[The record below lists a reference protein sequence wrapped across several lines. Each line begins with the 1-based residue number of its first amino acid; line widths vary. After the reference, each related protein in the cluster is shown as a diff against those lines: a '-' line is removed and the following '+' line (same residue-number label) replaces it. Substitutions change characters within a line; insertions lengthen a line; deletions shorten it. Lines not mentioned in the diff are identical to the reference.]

1 MKRPDEGHSQPPK
14 KKRPQT
20 WWVKPYL
27 EALGR
32 IGLKMATAKVVDV
45 PYETVRS
52 YRAKHP
58 EFKEKEEE
66 ARQLA
71 IDLSEMALKQHG
83 QVGVE
88 EPVIYKGKDTGIR
101 IKKRSTTAMIAFLNA
116 NSDKYNRNKFGG
128 GGSTDD
134 HPEPDLR
141 YI

>member
-1 MKRPDEGHSQPPK
+1 MSGSGQNQTPT
-14 KKRPQT
+14 KKRPRT
-20 WWVKPYL
+20 WWVKLYL

-52 YRAKHP
+52 YRAAHP
-58 EFKEKEEE
+58 EFKEAEIE
-66 ARQLA
+66 AVRLA
-71 IDLSEMALKQHG
+71 VDLAEMALKQHG
-83 QVGVE
+83 QVGAE

-101 IKKRSTTAMIAFLNA
+101 IKKRSTTALIAFLNA
-116 NSDKYNRNKFGG
+116 NSEKYRRNRTGDA
-128 GGSTDD
+128 SSPDD